1 MAIELNVGGKTN
13 INVQTASDSTNIESS
28 SAKTSSKIL
37 DGKSLTVSSAAMSD
51 LEKLV
56 AQLKNETDNTKMSV
70 TQRRISVLQTVLDT
84 MSDRITEKERAS
96 LIEIEELNGEKSE
109 IRSELSGLKADKAST
124 EKRIAELDM
133 KIAELEKAI
142 ERAVQDGEDH
152 RKQVAELK
160 RQRTEEQKKLD
171 QIDTAIESANSKIVG
186 IDVKIAELT
195 NTIAQTTL
203 NEVANALRIAAS
215 DRLSPA
221 SAAESLSNESNADRV
236 KEEKKEAATDI
247 GNVIRESLDKIDG
260 QMRDTLDEAQMKV
273 EG

>member
-13 INVQTASDSTNIESS
+13 INVQTANDSTNIESS
-28 SAKTSSKIL
+28 SPQSSSKIL
-37 DGKSLTVSSAAMSD
+37 DGKSLTVSSGAMSD

-56 AQLKNETDNTKMSV
+56 AQLKNETDDTKLSV
-70 TQRRISVLQTVLDT
+70 TQQRISVLQTVLDT
-84 MSDRITEKERAS
+84 ISDRITEKERAN
-96 LIEIEELNGEKSE
+96 LIEIEKLNGEKSE
-109 IRSELSGLKADKAST
+109 AQSELSGLENDKAST
-124 EKRIAELDM
+124 KGRIAELDL
-133 KIAELEKAI
+133 KIAELERAI

-152 RKQVAELK
+152 REQVDKLKKQ
-160 RQRTEEQKKLD
+160 RDEEQKKLD
-171 QIDTAIESANSKIVG
+171 RISTAIESANSKIAG

-195 NTIAQTTL
+195 KTIAQTTL

-215 DRLSPA
+215 DRQPT
-221 SAAESLSNESNADRV
+221 AAESRSNESNADRV
-236 KEEKKEAATDI
+236 KEEKKEAATNI

>member
-13 INVQTASDSTNIESS
+13 INVQTANDSTNIESS
-28 SAKTSSKIL
+28 GTKTSSKIL

-70 TQRRISVLQTVLDT
+70 TQQRISVLQTVLDT
-84 MSDRITEKERAS
+84 MPDRISEKERAN
-96 LIEIEELNGEKSE
+96 LIKIEELNGEKSE
-109 IRSELSGLKADKAST
+109 VASELAGLKADKTSA
-124 EKRIAELDM
+124 EKRISALDV
-133 KIAELEKAI
+133 KIAELESAV
-142 ERAVQDGEDH
+142 ERAIQDGEDH
-152 RKQVAELK
+152 RKQVDELK
-160 RQRTEEQKKLD
+160 RMRAEEQKKLD
-171 QIDTAIESANSKIVG
+171 RINTAIESASSKIAG

-195 NTIAQTTL
+195 NTIAKTTL

-215 DRLSPA
+215 DRQTMA
-221 SAAESLSNESNADRV
+221 SAADNLSNESNADRI
-236 KEEKKEAATDI
+236 KKEKKEAATDI

-260 QMRDTLDEAQMKV
+260 QMRKSLDEAQMKV